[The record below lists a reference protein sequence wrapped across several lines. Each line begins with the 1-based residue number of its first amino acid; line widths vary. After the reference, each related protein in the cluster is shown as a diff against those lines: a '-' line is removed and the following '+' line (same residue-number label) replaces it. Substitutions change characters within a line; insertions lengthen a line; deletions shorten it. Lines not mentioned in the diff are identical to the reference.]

1 MGVWKNSKE
10 EKEYLKEK
18 LRVLKEFGLTDKVA
32 LQNYLEE
39 KLEEMPDNAKRDIQL
54 DNICRRL
61 ICDFLDGDR
70 TFVKKG

>member
-1 MGVWKNSKE
+1 MGVWKNNKE

-18 LRVLKEFGLTDKVA
+18 LRTLRDFGLTDKAA
-32 LQNYLEE
+32 LQEYLEE

-54 DNICRRL
+54 DIICRKL
-61 ICDFLDGDR
+61 ICDFLDGDH

>member
-18 LRVLKEFGLTDKVA
+18 LRTLRDFGLTDKAA
-32 LQNYLEE
+32 LKDYLEE
-39 KLEEMPDNAKRDIQL
+39 KLDAMPDNSKRDIQL
-54 DNICRRL
+54 DNICRQL
-61 ICDFLDGDR
+61 ILNFLDGDR